1 MKRLTLRSSV
11 ALACALSVGA
21 GGGNDGNLQLGGAVI
36 GLSKTG
42 LVLINKGNG
51 DKVAVEP
58 VQGGQVGFVF
68 AKLLSNDENFDVD
81 ISASPDNAVCSV
93 ANGKGATGSFS
104 ISTVVVNC
112 ITNTH
117 ELGGTVSGLDSN
129 GLVLVN
135 GANRIEVKAGATSF
149 SLTKVAEGSPYGV
162 TILTQP
168 VSRTCRIVDGVGTV
182 GKTDIK
188 NIQVICS

>member
-11 ALACALSVGA
+11 ALACALSLA
-21 GGGNDGNLQLGGAVI
+21 ACGGNDGNLQLAGAVY
-36 GLSKTG
+36 GVTKTG
-42 LVLINKGNG
+42 LVLLNKNNG
-51 DKVAVEP
+51 EKLPVEP
-58 VQGGQVGFVF
+58 GQSIF
-68 AKLLSNDENFDVD
+68 AFTKLLSNDENFEVE
-81 ISASPDNAVCSV
+81 IFSSPDNAVCSV

-104 ISTVVVNC
+104 INTVVVNC
-112 ITNTH
+112 IINTH
-117 ELGGTVSGLDSN
+117 ELGGTVSGLDTN

-135 GANRIEVKAGATSF
+135 GADRIEVKAGATSF

-168 VSRTCRIVDGVGTV
+168 ASRTCRIVDGVGTV